1 MSLQSAEIEFRH
13 SLTAVRAVRVATA
26 ADASALTKVLV
37 RAFADDPFISW
48 AVRADAR
55 RTAAYWRLFD
65 LFVRRLSL
73 PYGHTFTTATLDA
86 VALWAPP
93 GCWKQGALDQV
104 RQLPDWL
111 AIVGLKRIPHV
122 LGAIATL
129 LNKHPS
135 EPHYYLPF
143 VGVDP
148 SAQGQ
153 GTGSAVLQP
162 VLQWCDTLRLGAYL
176 ENTNERNLAF
186 YERIRFRVLD
196 MMVLGKDGPRVWR
209 MWRAPACSTA

>member
-1 MSLQSAEIEFRH
+1 MSLQSAEIEVRH
-13 SLTAVRAVRVATA
+13 TSTAQRAVRVATA
-26 ADASALTKVLV
+26 ADASALTWLLG

-48 AVRADAR
+48 VVRPDKG

-73 PYGHTFTTATLDA
+73 PYGHSFTTDRLDA
-86 VALWAPP
+86 VALWVPP
-93 GCWKQGALDQV
+93 GCWKQGVIDQV
-104 RQLPDWL
+104 RQLSDWL

-122 LGAIATL
+122 VGAIARL

-153 GTGSAVLQP
+153 GAGSAVLEP

-176 ENTNERNLAF
+176 ENTNEKNLVF
-186 YERIRFRVLD
+186 YERLGFRVLET
-196 MMVLGKDGPRVWR
+196 MVLAEDGPTVWR